1 MDGRDNLIVAK
12 NTERISRLFIGSGVI
27 TSIFFTVT
35 TLMIA
40 MEFASPFQGSPL
52 LFFQGIRHCHRGT
65 VLQRV
70 VPDPNDNT
78 GRILQYDDANVDDT
92 TYHPLK
98 SKPVDGTITSRGN
111 GGSFFPPRRNILL
124 SLVSIS
130 SSIAFMMTF
139 PREGAE
145 LVYAKDLL
153 SNTSDTGSSV
163 AGAFSASDL
172 AKLLHNVPTFTIVDR
187 TGVPFFVFGE
197 DAKLTSY
204 FFTSYEEADRILS
217 IARQSSEKAIAE
229 TIAEIKER
237 SRGRSNANSAAKR
250 DGSYDDEQTLI
261 NDIGSNPWKDA
272 RISVIPLDTAV
283 TLASVASS
291 NKGSGVHFQVAP
303 SRQDIEDAMEVE
315 RIENLPEGKVP
326 IFYFEQFDVPLN
338 KLQVNNNQLMD
349 YLPSNSVVTPL
360 YFQKEQLISE
370 WKRIHPTKVIPP
382 VKTTDLFATLVEMV
396 RPNSSKKEREEL
408 QKLVFIPPISSA
420 QKAMD
425 CVKNSA
431 NEKPYRLDQRIIVM

>member
-1 MDGRDNLIVAK
+1 MDDDDNLIILK
-12 NTERISRLFIGSGVI
+12 NTERISRLLIGYGVI
-27 TSIFFTVT
+27 SSILFTVT

-40 MEFASPFQGSPL
+40 MGFASSFQGSPL
-52 LFFQGIRHCHRGT
+52 PSFQGIRNCHRGT

-78 GRILQYDDANVDDT
+78 VQMLQYDDANVDDT
-92 TYHPLK
+92 AFCRLQ
-98 SKPVDGTITSRGN
+98 SEPVDGTIISRGS
-111 GGSFFPPRRNILL
+111 GGGFFLPRRNILL
-124 SLVSIS
+124 SVVSVS
-130 SSIAFMMTF
+130 SSTAFMMTF
-139 PREGAE
+139 PREETDA
-145 LVYAKDLL
+145 VYAKDFL

-172 AKLLHNVPTFTIVDR
+172 AKLLHNVPTFTIVDG

-217 IARQSSEKAIAE
+217 MARQSSEKAIAE
-229 TIAEIKER
+229 TIAEIQER
-237 SRGRSNANSAAKR
+237 SRGRSHANNEAKR
-250 DGSYDDEQTLI
+250 DGSYDDERTLI
-261 NDIGSNPWKDA
+261 NDVGSNPWKDA

-349 YLPSNSVVTPL
+349 YLPSNSIVTPL

-370 WKRIHPTKVIPP
+370 WIRIYPTKAIPP

-396 RPNSSKKEREEL
+396 QPNSSKKEREEL
-408 QKLVFIPPISSA
+408 QKLVFIPPKSSA
-420 QKAMD
+420 RKAMD
-425 CVKNSA
+425 CVKNSQ